1 MTTWS
6 AVTWDTA
13 RAGGFAAYI
22 LLSLAVS
29 VGLVL
34 RNRWQTP
41 KWPRLITNELHG
53 YLSLL
58 ALVFIVVHVLA
69 VLVDPF
75 THFGLAEVLVPLVS
89 HYRPVWMGL
98 GIVALY
104 LLLAVWVS
112 SRLRSRIG
120 YGMWR
125 RIHVLAY
132 GVYVAATIHGL
143 GTGSDTR
150 SVWAPIVYASSV
162 VVVGGLAA
170 RRLLVPAARGQRRR
184 PALAAVGGGIVVLA
198 TVWAVAGPLAA
209 HWGARAG
216 GVTGRRSSVS
226 TQRAQ
231 SLTTK
236 LTRARSGTVR
246 TPLRASFRGSMD
258 VQPVDAS
265 GRLTIR
271 IDGALRGGTRDHL
284 EIYLQGV
291 PLEEGGVAMER
302 SRVRMG
308 AETAL
313 YHGEIVGLRGS
324 QLVASLHSAR
334 QDIRLAIA
342 LDLSRADGSVSGTVL
357 GTSAHGREPS
367 IGAG

>member
-22 LLSLAVS
+22 LLSVAVS

-75 THFGLAEVLVPLVS
+75 TRFGLAEVLVPFVS

-104 LLLAVWVS
+104 LLLAVWLS
-112 SRLRSRIG
+112 SRLRTRVG
-120 YGMWR
+120 YETWR

-184 PALAAVGGGIVVLA
+184 PVLAAVGGGVIVLTA
-198 TVWAVAGPLAA
+198 TWAVVGPLAA

-216 GVTGRRSSVS
+216 GITGNRAVISAQAGRRLSEKVN
-226 TQRAQ
+226 RAG
-231 SLTTK
+231 LG
-236 LTRARSGTVR
+236 AVR
-246 TPLRASFRGSMD
+246 TPFRARFNGTMD
-258 VQPVDAS
+258 VQPVDAA
-265 GRLTIR
+265 GRVTIR
-271 IDGALRGGTRDHL
+271 IDGALRGDTRDHL
-284 EIYLQGV
+284 EIYLLGV
-291 PLEEGGVAMER
+291 PLEDGGVAMER

-308 AETAL
+308 AQTAL
-313 YHGEIVGLRGS
+313 YHGQIVGLRGS
-324 QLVASLHSAR
+324 QLVAALHSAT
-334 QDIRLAIA
+334 QDVGLAVD
-342 LDLSRADGSVSGTVL
+342 LDLSRADGVVTGTIL
-357 GTSAHGREPS
+357 GTRALGRESS
-367 IGAG
+367 IG